1 MNFLHLTS
9 SAADT
14 AGGRI
19 KQAHIARG
27 FHQSQLAQEVSRFG
41 LTLAYAH
48 SVEFIESLAT

>member
-19 KQAHIARG
+19 KQAHIASALCWHG
-27 FHQSQLAQEVSRFG
+27 FATERQ
-41 LTLAYAH
+41 AYR
-48 SVEFIESLAT
+48 FIESLAT